1 MTVLIIAFG
10 QKSLRYY
17 IWTKDN
23 LIYNNWTNGQ
33 KPVFQVTKKFVIIII
48 GQLAKSKS
56 YKWHLAKSLTKVF
69 TNGNRVLIAIHFT
82 ITQKVSL
89 TNEKW
94 EKVEF
99 FTISAL
105 RFLSCIFKKSI

>member
-17 IWTKDN
+17 IWPKDT
-23 LIYNNWTNGQ
+23 LINNNWTNGQ

-56 YKWHLAKSLTKVF
+56 YKWQLAASLTKVF
-69 TNGNRVLIAIHFT
+69 TNGNRVLIAIHLK
-82 ITQKVSL
+82 ITPKVSL
-89 TNEKW
+89 TNDKW
-94 EKVEF
+94 QKVEF
-99 FTISAL
+99 FTVSAWC
-105 RFLSCIFKKSI
+105 F